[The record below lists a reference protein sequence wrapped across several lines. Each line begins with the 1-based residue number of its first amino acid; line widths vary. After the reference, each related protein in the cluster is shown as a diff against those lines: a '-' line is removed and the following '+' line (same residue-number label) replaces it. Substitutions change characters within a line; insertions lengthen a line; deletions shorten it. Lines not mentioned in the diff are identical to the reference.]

1 MKWNL
6 CTKKEFPWLAA
17 FLCKEEKRFFH
28 IVCELFDGKRMLFP
42 HADIASLFY
51 LSEHPISS
59 SKALQKIEAILL
71 CKRTGELYL
80 CSYTPLKETFF
91 YEAHHLI
98 KENSFSW
105 HTFFSIPQLSPQN
118 EFFLLKKIGSSLS
131 PIEAHAYFLMSY
143 DFSHRLFKKNQKD
156 FLSPAFSISFNHTK
170 AKKQLIKL
178 HTQYLLAEVATPQRP
193 ISYEKGEKISLSML
207 HHQLIAGAY
216 EGEKLIGKVNTNLQG
231 IHAVQLG
238 GIFTL
243 PEARKKGVASAL
255 LKAIMKRLERY
266 FDYVTLFV
274 RQENLI
280 AQKVYQKAGFTVE
293 ESLGIYY
300 S

>member
-1 MKWNL
+1 MKWYL
-6 CTKKEFPWLAA
+6 CSKKEFPRLAA
-17 FLCKEEKRFFH
+17 FLFEEEKKFFH
-28 IVCELFDGKRMLFP
+28 IVCELFDGKRILFP

-51 LSEHPISS
+51 LSEHPISL
-59 SKALQKIEAILL
+59 SKTFQKIEAVLL

-80 CSYTPLKETFF
+80 CSYTSLKEIFF
-91 YEAHHLI
+91 CEAHHLI
-98 KENSFSW
+98 EGNNFSW
-105 HTFFSIPQLSPQN
+105 HTFFSIPQLSPEN
-118 EFFLLKKIGSSLS
+118 EFFLRKKTGNSLS
-131 PIEAHAYFLMSY
+131 PIEAHTYFLMSY
-143 DFSHRLFKKNQKD
+143 DFSLRLSKKNQKD
-156 FLSPAFSISFNHTK
+156 FSSSTFSISFNHSK
-170 AKKQLIKL
+170 AKEQLIEL

-216 EGEKLIGKVNTNLQG
+216 EGGKLIGKVNTNLQG
-231 IHAVQLG
+231 IRAVQLG

-255 LKAIMKRLERY
+255 LKAIIKRLERY
-266 FDYVTLFV
+266 FDCVTLFV